1 MLSDEDKLIVRK
13 SAIKSMK
20 RYGASLDEI
29 IQIMRESADY
39 LESLKEKPDIIPEG
53 ELPED

>member
-1 MLSDEDKLIVRK
+1 MLTDEDKQIVLK

-39 LESLKEKPDIIPEG
+39 LESLKEKPDVIPDG

>member
-1 MLSDEDKLIVRK
+1 MLSDEDKRIVRK